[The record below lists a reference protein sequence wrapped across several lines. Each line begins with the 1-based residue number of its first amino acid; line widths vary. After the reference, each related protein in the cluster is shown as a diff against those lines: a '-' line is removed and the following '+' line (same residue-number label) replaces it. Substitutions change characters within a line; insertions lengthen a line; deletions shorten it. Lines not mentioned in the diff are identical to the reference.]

1 MELSGGNQQKVIL
14 GRWMLA
20 DLKVLILD
28 EPTKGIDV
36 GAKAEIYQMVCD
48 LAKSGLGIIFI
59 SSELPEVLNVCDEVV
74 VMKEG
79 SITGRLGKEELSEEL
94 ILRLA
99 MRDADCFA

>member
-1 MELSGGNQQKVIL
+1 
-14 GRWMLA
+14 
-20 DLKVLILD
+20 
-28 EPTKGIDV
+28 
-36 GAKAEIYQMVCD
+36 MVCD